1 MVLTLAFT
9 LVFGQSEFL
18 AGNGEMLPPPNS
30 PPPPGQEPLPGQ
42 APPSEQGQ
50 MAPMQTQEP
59 PPGQLPPPEQQVQP
73 AEQTQEMPPPEQL
86 PPPEQNQQT
95 PPPPEE
101 EMPPP
106 QEGQKV
112 PEGQQAPPS
121 EGEQTQQY
129 QAQPPPEND
138 TQEMQSELPPQEPL
152 PPPPAPIYSA
162 PLIKPEEIPQEQLQ
176 TYIEENKIEQPL
188 GFVDSDKDG
197 LSDQHEFYMGTDPQV
212 GDSDGDGF
220 EDGKEILQFGTDPN
234 AVTEQTGELKPRVV
248 NFAPEETIEPG
259 PQFILG
265 QAEPGEVVKLYE
277 KNESGE
283 LTLLAEATADEQGA
297 YALFSDAELPEGKH
311 DLVLG
316 DSSFT
321 VNVAEPEFKTPVIA
335 SEGIEVGTVF
345 KEDET
350 PALTLKPVEEALIVV
365 TWQSTVYSQTLIAD
379 ASGANIEI
387 EPPAD
392 LGPGEHTVTWYSQNL
407 ETGQKSQPTQVAFT
421 IANPSTTAFVT
432 GETGGLSPWI
442 LAAIGGGV
450 LLALTGLGLVMK
462 KK

>member
-1 MVLTLAFT
+1 MSVKILFVVLTLAFP
-9 LVFGQSEFL
+9 LIFGQSEFL

-30 PPPPGQEPLPGQ
+30 PPTPGQEPLPGQ
-42 APPSEQGQ
+42 APPPEQGQ

-73 AEQTQEMPPPEQL
+73 AEQTQEMPPPED
-86 PPPEQNQQT
+86 N
-95 PPPPEE
+95 
-101 EMPPP
+101 
-106 QEGQKV
+106 
-112 PEGQQAPPS
+112 
-121 EGEQTQQY
+121 
-129 QAQPPPEND
+129 
-138 TQEMQSELPPQEPL
+138 TQEMQNDPPPQEPL
-152 PPPPAPIYSA
+152 PPPPAPIYGT

-176 TYIEENKIEQPL
+176 IYIEENKIEQPL

-234 AVTEQTGELKPRVV
+234 VATEQTGELKPRVV

-277 KNESGE
+277 KNEAGE
-283 LTLLAEATADEQGA
+283 LTLLAEATADDQGA
-297 YALFSDAELPEGKH
+297 YALFSDVELPEGKH

-321 VNVAEPEFKTPVIA
+321 VNVAEPEFKTPVIP
-335 SEGIEVGTVF
+335 SEGIEAGTVF

-350 PALTLKPVEEALIVV
+350 PALTLKPMEEALIVV

-379 ASGANIEI
+379 ASGASIKI

-421 IANPSTTAFVT
+421 ITSPTTTAFVT
-432 GETGGLSPWI
+432 GETNELSLWT

-450 LLALTGLGLVMK
+450 LLTLTALGLVLSK
-462 KK
+462 KQ